1 MNEKDWTNLTDSD
14 LSSDDNLEDQEYQNP
29 TSEGYS
35 HSHSRS
41 NRDYRDSHQEDS
53 RHGYRGYR
61 SNRGGRFNHSRR
73 GGGYNRRNKIESQPK
88 EVILDF
94 MNGGGENN
102 EFWLNIFNLD
112 DDVSEG
118 EIMEFYSK
126 VPALEVESHRGS
138 RLTMDVL
145 FGSIEDVEK
154 AIDLGVKEING
165 VPFMIRSSMVFYF

>member
-1 MNEKDWTNLTDSD
+1 M
-14 LSSDDNLEDQEYQNP
+14 
-29 TSEGYS
+29 
-35 HSHSRS
+35 
-41 NRDYRDSHQEDS
+41 
-53 RHGYRGYR
+53 
-61 SNRGGRFNHSRR
+61 
-73 GGGYNRRNKIESQPK
+73 
-88 EVILDF
+88 DF